1 MPACQNAL
9 GSERFARNGIK
20 AVIYRFLCEAWLFKD
35 GCTRA
40 LSSVSEV
47 AFDKMRDLKNG
58 CHHVFSLEIHQP
70 Q

>member
-1 MPACQNAL
+1 MLLAL
-9 GSERFARNGIK
+9 NVLLVTGLRLQYTDF
-20 AVIYRFLCEAWLFKD
+20 VCEAWLFKD

-40 LSSVSEV
+40 LSSVSE
-47 AFDKMRDLKNG
+47 AASDKMRDLKNG